1 MFYFFLSQYSWVR
14 QHVPG
19 IPTLGGKKLKSHKF
33 EAGLECKRH
42 CLMGQREVNNI
53 DLLLQHS
60 TPQNSETLKKS
71 RDSRSLVGLRGIYFE
86 AVSLFAV
93 VLENPEHSARQT
105 VEAQ

>member
-1 MFYFFLSQYSWVR
+1 MCLESQHSGEKSW
-14 QHVPG
+14 
-19 IPTLGGKKLKSHKF
+19 SHKF
-33 EAGLECKRH
+33 ETGLECKRH
-42 CLMGQREVNNI
+42 CFTEQREVNNI
-53 DLLLQHS
+53 DLLSQHS

-71 RDSRSLVGLRGIYFE
+71 RDSRSLVGLKGIYFE